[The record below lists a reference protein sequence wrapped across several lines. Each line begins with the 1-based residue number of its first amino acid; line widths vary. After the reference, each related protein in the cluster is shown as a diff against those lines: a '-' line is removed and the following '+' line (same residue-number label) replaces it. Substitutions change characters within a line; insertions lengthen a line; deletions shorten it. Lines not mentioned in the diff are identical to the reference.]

1 MLSTEREQE
10 MKIKK
15 ELTLI
20 ILFSINAGMI
30 ILAICYNILKHQ
42 WLNIPTNGILLLVSI
57 YFLSYFIDIFLN
69 KTSRAGNILIGSAD
83 LLMESSRNMIDW
95 AGEFAK
101 KLTSRE
107 EVVLDI
113 VCEDEK
119 YLPAYSN
126 PTDACMDLKIKIQE
140 PHCYFLQPNQTE
152 VFSTGI
158 KVSIPT
164 DYTMLIYPR
173 SSTGFKL
180 NCILTNTTGIVDAGY
195 RDEVKLSIT
204 NFGKESVCLKDGQR
218 IAQFMIVKRPYI
230 NLNPVCDDVDFRSG
244 DRQGGI
250 GSTGE

>member
-1 MLSTEREQE
+1 

-15 ELTLI
+15 ELALI
-20 ILFSINAGMI
+20 VLFSINAGII

-57 YFLSYFIDIFLN
+57 YFILTFVNIILN
-69 KTSRAGNILIGSAD
+69 KTSYSANILTESAD
-83 LLMESSRNMIDW
+83 LLIDVTRTMLFW
-95 AGEFAK
+95 SKELVK
-101 KLTSRE
+101 KFTHRE
-107 EVVLDI
+107 EVTLDI

-180 NCILTNTTGIVDAGY
+180 NCMTTGIVDAGY

-230 NLNPVCDDVDFRSG
+230 NLNPVCDDEDFRNG

>member
-1 MLSTEREQE
+1 

-57 YFLSYFIDIFLN
+57 YFLSYFIDLFLT
-69 KTSRAGNILIGSAD
+69 KTTRAGNILIDSAD
-83 LLMESSRNMIDW
+83 LLMESSRNMTDW
-95 AGEFAK
+95 SKELVK
-101 KLTSRE
+101 KLTNRE
-107 EVVLDI
+107 EVTLDI
-113 VCEDEK
+113 VCDDEK
-119 YLPAYSN
+119 YLPSYSN

-173 SSTGFKL
+173 SSTHACKY
-180 NCILTNTTGIVDAGY
+180 NRN
-195 RDEVKLSIT
+195 
-204 NFGKESVCLKDGQR
+204 N
-218 IAQFMIVKRPYI
+218 
-230 NLNPVCDDVDFRSG
+230 
-244 DRQGGI
+244 
-250 GSTGE
+250 

>member
-1 MLSTEREQE
+1 

-20 ILFSINAGMI
+20 VLFSINSGII

-57 YFLSYFIDIFLN
+57 YFILTFVNFILN
-69 KTSRAGNILIGSAD
+69 KTSYSANILTESAD
-83 LLMESSRNMIDW
+83 LLIDATRTMLCW
-95 AGEFAK
+95 SKELIK
-101 KLTSRE
+101 KFTHRE

-126 PTDACMDLKIKIQE
+126 ATDACMDLKIKIQE

-180 NCILTNTTGIVDAGY
+180 NCMTTGIVDAGY

-230 NLNPVCDDVDFRSG
+230 NLNPVCDDEDFRNG

>member
-1 MLSTEREQE
+1 

-20 ILFSINAGMI
+20 VLFSINSGI
-30 ILAICYNILKHQ
+30 IIFAICSNILKHQ

-57 YFLSYFIDIFLN
+57 YFILTFVNIILN
-69 KTSRAGNILIGSAD
+69 KTSYSANILTESAD
-83 LLMESSRNMIDW
+83 LLIDATRTMLCW
-95 AGEFAK
+95 SKELIK
-101 KLTSRE
+101 KFTHRE
-107 EVVLDI
+107 EVTLDI
-113 VCEDEK
+113 VCEEEK

-126 PTDACMDLKIKIQE
+126 ATDACMDLKIKIQE
-140 PHCYFLQPNQTE
+140 PHYYFLQPNQTE

-180 NCILTNTTGIVDAGY
+180 NCMLTNTTGIIDAGY
-195 RDEVKLSIT
+195 RDEIKLSIT

-230 NLNPVCDDVDFRSG
+230 NLNPVCDDEDFRNS